1 MSHFSFT
8 RSSYDRCALEK
19 KDEESSAPFK
29 WMTDVNVS

>member
-19 KDEESSAPFK
+19 KMKKVQLHS
-29 WMTDVNVS
+29 NG